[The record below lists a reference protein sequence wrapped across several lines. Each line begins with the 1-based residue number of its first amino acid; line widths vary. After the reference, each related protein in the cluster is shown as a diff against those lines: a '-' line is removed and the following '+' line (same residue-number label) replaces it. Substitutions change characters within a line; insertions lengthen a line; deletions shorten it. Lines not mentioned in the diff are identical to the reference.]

1 MTLLSTAIAPFR
13 HAWLRQRLNMYQEE
27 MNSMHLGIANSKV
40 PPAWTPEKDKQ
51 YPLRVWV
58 QDIRLWSVSTDTE
71 VARQGPVAAQR
82 IGGTAKELIRE
93 LDMNVLVQGMA
104 LPDDQG
110 NLIQHT
116 GLECL
121 IRALSRRYA
130 PLAQEVE
137 VHCIAEIL
145 QFRRAPG
152 EDSDAVI
159 SRFELCRERA
169 LNGAGFDMSWVGFS
183 FLLLCVLGIPKN
195 QWALLLAPTQ
205 GSLPRDQ
212 AQYNAFMQY
221 VRRQGHLTDRGVDGV
236 KNMSFFTTGSETNP
250 HDHDFAIAPMFA
262 AWNTEQSWIPSQYD
276 AVSAYTANA
285 SDTDDGLSSCN
296 SGDSE
301 ADISDLYSKP
311 YAVAGEQLYLAYR
324 HHKRRWR
331 KFTGGFKRRGKGKG
345 GRKGKFGK
353 SGKFGFGGGKTPGGK
368 GKGKKGR
375 MFFVDDYGQSSAAA
389 AALYDETEDWTS
401 SYYEHG
407 EDWGTQYESEDT
419 VVYLG
424 KGKFKRKN
432 PKGKDG
438 KVLTCSGCGSEDH
451 FIAKCPHNTA
461 GITHAQAQAGSKTF
475 VAVQNSGQAS
485 QSVSSGSSGWGSMIY
500 VGSAREI
507 QYDSTS
513 QIEFSDGQILRL
525 DASDELDAIPEE
537 VDTSPTQ
544 PLLSTQTF
552 RHYHIPNSAAGSN
565 SQLSRSNSTQ
575 ADIWARQFAF
585 VWFMPAAF
593 HAQVRLKDGV
603 EALLVDVGAW
613 DNLVGD
619 SWVERASEQAKAA
632 GQGCTWQ
639 KLKKMLSVEGVG
651 QKANEASDEIVLPI
665 CLEDASTG
673 TFQSA
678 VIQQSELPALLGLKS
693 LSKLK
698 SLIDTHNKQLI
709 FVGPGGYSLKLSPGS
724 KVYKLHS
731 APTGH
736 LMLPCQCWKG
746 AKITPGKPGVAL

>member
-1 MTLLSTAIAPFR
+1 
-13 HAWLRQRLNMYQEE
+13 
-27 MNSMHLGIANSKV
+27 MHLGIANSKV
-40 PPAWTPEKDKQ
+40 PPGWTPEKDKT
-51 YPLRVWV
+51 YPLRTWV
-58 QDIRLWSVSTDTE
+58 QDIRLWSVATDTD
-71 VARQGPVAAQR
+71 ANRQGPVAAQR

-93 LDMNVLVQGMA
+93 LDMNVLVHGMA
-104 LPDDQG
+104 FADANG
-110 NLIQHT
+110 NPVPHT

-145 QFRRAPG
+145 QFKRSPG

-183 FLLLCVLGIPKN
+183 FLLLCILGIPKN

-212 AQYNAFMQY
+212 AQYMAFSQY
-221 VRRQGHLTDRGVDGV
+221 VRRQGHLTDKGVDGV
-236 KNMSFFTTGSETNP
+236 KNMSFFMTESEETP
-250 HDHDFAIAPMFA
+250 HEHAYEQTPVYT
-262 AWNTEQSWIPSQYD
+262 AWNSSQSLMPNHFD
-276 AVSAYTANA
+276 TVSAYTANA
-285 SDTDDGLSSCN
+285 SDNDAISSCN
-296 SGDSE
+296 SGESE
-301 ADISDLYSKP
+301 ADISDLFSMP
-311 YAVAGEQLYLAYR
+311 YASAGEKLYLAYR

-345 GRKGKFGK
+345 KRGKTGKFG
-353 SGKFGFGGGKTPGGK
+353 SGKFGSGGFKGGGKTFGGSFGGK

-375 MFFVDDYGQSSAAA
+375 TFFVDDYGVAVADDS
-389 AALYDETEDWTS
+389 EDWAS
-401 SYYEHG
+401 SYYEQG
-407 EDWGTQYESEDT
+407 DDWGELYRDEYEDT
-419 VVYLG
+419 VIYLG
-424 KGKFKRKN
+424 KGKFTRKN

-438 KVLTCSGCGSEDH
+438 KTLTCSGCGSEEH
-451 FIAKCPHNTA
+451 FIAKCPKNTA
-461 GITHAQAQAGSKTF
+461 GITHAQAQTGSTGSRTF
-475 VAVQNSGQAS
+475 AAVQNSSQAS
-485 QSVSSGSSGWGSMIY
+485 QGSSSSSGWGSMIY

-507 QYDSTS
+507 EHNSTS
-513 QIEFSDGQILRL
+513 SIEFSNGQVMQL
-525 DASDELDAIPEE
+525 DAFDELDVIPEE
-537 VDTSPTQ
+537 VDNSPTL
-544 PLLSTQTF
+544 PLNSTQNL
-552 RHYHIPNSAAGSN
+552 RHYHIPTSDTGRRP
-565 SQLSRSNSTQ
+565 QLSRADSTQ
-575 ADIWARQFAF
+575 SDTYARQFAF

-619 SWVERASEQAKAA
+619 VWVGRASAQAQTA
-632 GQGCTWQ
+632 GQGCVWQ

-651 QKANEASDEIVLPI
+651 QKANEASDEMILPI

-678 VIQQSELPALLGLKS
+678 VIPESELPALLGLKS
-693 LSKLK
+693 LSKFK

-724 KVYKLHS
+724 KVFKLHS

>member
-1 MTLLSTAIAPFR
+1 MTILSTAIAPFK
-13 HAWLRQRLNMYQEE
+13 HAWLRQRLTMYQEE
-27 MNSMHLGIANSKV
+27 MNAMHLGIANSKV
-40 PPAWTPEKDKQ
+40 PPSWAPEKDKQ
-51 YPLRVWV
+51 YPLRTWV
-58 QDIRLWSVSTDTE
+58 QDIRLWSVATDTE
-71 VARQGPVAAQR
+71 VQRQGPVAAQR

-93 LDMNVLVQGMA
+93 LDMNVLVHGMA
-104 LPDDQG
+104 FADDQG
-110 NLIQHT
+110 QLIPHT

-121 IRALSRRYA
+121 IRALTRRYA

-183 FLLLCVLGIPKN
+183 FLLLCILGIPKN
-195 QWALLLAPTQ
+195 QWPLLLAPTQ

-212 AQYNAFMQY
+212 PQYMAFCQY

-236 KNMSFFTTGSETNP
+236 KNMSFFMTEAEEPSRSYGYEPTP
-250 HDHDFAIAPMFA
+250 IFA
-262 AWNTEQSWIPSQYD
+262 AWNSSQTWMPNQFD
-276 AVSAYTANA
+276 STSAYTSHA
-285 SDTDDGLSSCN
+285 SDIDEGISSCN
-296 SGDSE
+296 SGESE
-301 ADISDLYSKP
+301 ADISDLYSQP
-311 YAVAGEQLYLAYR
+311 YAVAGEKLYLAYR

-331 KFTGGFKRRGKGKG
+331 KFTGGFKRGGKGKG
-345 GRKGKFGK
+345 KRKGKFGK
-353 SGKFGFGGGKTPGGK
+353 FGPGGGKAGGGKTGGGK
-368 GKGKKGR
+368 GHGKKGR
-375 MFFVDDYGQSSAAA
+375 MFFADEYGQSTA
-389 AALYDETEDWTS
+389 TEESEEWAVS

-407 EDWGTQYESEDT
+407 EDWGALYRDESEDA

-438 KVLTCSGCGSEDH
+438 QTLTCSGCGSEDH
-451 FIAKCPHNTA
+451 FIAKCPKNTA

-475 VAVQNSGQAS
+475 AAVQNSGQSS
-485 QSVSSGSSGWGSMIY
+485 QSASSGSSGWGSMIY
-500 VGSAREI
+500 VGNAREI

-513 QIEFSDGQILRL
+513 HIEFSDGQILRL

-537 VDTSPTQ
+537 VDNSPTQ
-544 PLLSTQTF
+544 PLLSTQTL
-552 RHYHIPNSAAGSN
+552 RHYHIPTTDAGRQ

-575 ADIWARQFAF
+575 ADTWARQFAF

-593 HAQVRLKDGV
+593 HAQVRLKDGI

-619 SWVERASEQAKAA
+619 VWVERAGSQAKAA

-651 QKANEASDEIVLPI
+651 QKANEASDEIIMPI

-709 FVGPGGYSLKLSPGS
+709 FVGPGGYTLKLSPGS